1 MWVHPKESHLKGEN
15 KVMLEENRGERER
28 DRERQKILMTWIEP
42 LDAAIPETSIPFDF
56 TVKFSDFLCHVGN
69 LNWILS
75 FAIE

>member
-1 MWVHPKESHLKGEN
+1 
-15 KVMLEENRGERER
+15 
-28 DRERQKILMTWIEP
+28 MTWTEP